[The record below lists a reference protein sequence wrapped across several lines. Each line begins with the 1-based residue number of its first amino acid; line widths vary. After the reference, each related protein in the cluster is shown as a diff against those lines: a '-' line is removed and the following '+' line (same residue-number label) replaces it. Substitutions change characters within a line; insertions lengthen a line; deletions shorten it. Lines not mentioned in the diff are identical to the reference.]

1 MGALGPGV
9 PPDFWLADRA
19 RVLLRASPMALLNLV
34 PGAFSHTSVCQTHVR
49 PAAWAALTGHGAGCV
64 QAHSSPRR
72 RVVGASQE
80 TTRRRKRGRSYR
92 CEAASAPV
100 MKAFFL
106 HRSGSRPPFPPAAL
120 WLFTSC
126 LAPLPSQLQH
136 SPASQ
141 G

>member
-1 MGALGPGV
+1 M
-9 PPDFWLADRA
+9 
-19 RVLLRASPMALLNLV
+19 
-34 PGAFSHTSVCQTHVR
+34 
-49 PAAWAALTGHGAGCV
+49 
-64 QAHSSPRR
+64 
-72 RVVGASQE
+72 GASQD
-80 TTRRRKRGRSYR
+80 TTWRRKRGRSYR
-92 CEAASAPV
+92 YEVVSAPV

-106 HRSGSRPPFPPAAL
+106 LAAGSRPPFPPAAL